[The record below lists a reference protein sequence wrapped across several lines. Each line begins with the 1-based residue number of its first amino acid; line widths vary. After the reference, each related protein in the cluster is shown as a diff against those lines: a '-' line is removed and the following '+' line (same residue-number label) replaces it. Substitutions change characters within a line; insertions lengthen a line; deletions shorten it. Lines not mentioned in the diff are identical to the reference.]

1 MTKIKYLYH
10 HTNYHSH
17 TWLCRHAEG
26 EPIDYLKEAKRTNLN
41 ILGISDHAPFQ
52 VLYDRGSTRMTISE
66 YYSKYIPMLNRAKEY
81 ANQNNIKLY
90 YGLEIEYL
98 PNYDD
103 YYLELFED
111 MDYLILGQHYIIDE
125 NNKLKSSFGLKT
137 KEQVKIYRDMI
148 LEALETNYFS
158 LVCHP
163 ELCFYAISN
172 PTDEMYELLRP
183 VIKKCVKLDIPLE
196 LNANGI
202 RKVYYRGQDINDYS
216 KYPYPQPKFWQMVK
230 EEGATGIITSDAH
243 QINELNDWAVEKTYE
258 FANNLGIKLITK
270 LQLKPNPHKQKEDEI

>member
-1 MTKIKYLYH
+1 MTKIKYINH
-10 HTNYHSH
+10 HANYHSH

-52 VLYDRGSTRMTISE
+52 VLYDRGSTRMTIGE

-81 ANQNNIKLY
+81 ANKNNMKLY
-90 YGLEIEYL
+90 FGLEIEYL
-98 PNYDD
+98 PNYDN
-103 YYLELFED
+103 YYLELFQD

-137 KEQVKIYRDMI
+137 KEHVKIYRDMI

-163 ELCFYAISN
+163 ELCFYGISN

-183 VIKKCVKLDIPLE
+183 IIKKCVELDVPLE

-202 RKVYYRGQDINDYS
+202 RKVYHRGQDINDYS
-216 KYPYPQPKFWQMVK
+216 KYPYPKPKFWEMVK
-230 EEGATGIITSDAH
+230 EEGAVGIITSDAH
-243 QINELNDWAVEKTYE
+243 QIKELNDWAVEKTYQ
-258 FANNLGIKLITK
+258 FANDLGIKLIT
-270 LQLKPNPHKQKEDEI
+270 QLPFKPNPHMKKEDE